1 MSSHDRDCTG
11 HESLATR
18 SLVINTVGLL
28 NDYALHSG
36 LQAQEIRLGSPD
48 CFPRERRGLGT
59 GLALPLLILGNDA
72 WLQLG
77 EMWSCWSDH

>member
-28 NDYALHSG
+28 NDYALHNG
-36 LQAQEIRLGSPD
+36 LQAQEIHQTVFLV
-48 CFPRERRGLGT
+48 RGVVW
-59 GLALPLLILGNDA
+59 AQD
-72 WLQLG
+72 
-77 EMWSCWSDH
+77 